1 MNRTNCEILFSVPD
15 KAEKENEPPQ
25 VETKKIQDDT
35 NTVNDSRE
43 HKSPPWASIV
53 QTATSS
59 LCLAHMNPHDEIPI
73 RGSEINK
80 IMTFI
85 RERVE
90 QQNGGAMY
98 ICGSPGTG
106 KSIAVS
112 RAVYNLN
119 RPTESSTKSSSLS
132 SPSQM
137 EQEGSIWKQ
146 RLPQPLPVQ
155 RLRAVMARENMMKSL
170 QDQSRSLRF
179 DFASCNAM
187 TLHNCS
193 HVFTSLCRDLR
204 LNERHLCTKCRSTYE
219 LLPSMEAKANHLLRC
234 RLTHPKGVAQRAMTL
249 VVIDEID
256 GLVST

>member
-1 MNRTNCEILFSVPD
+1 
-15 KAEKENEPPQ
+15 
-25 VETKKIQDDT
+25 
-35 NTVNDSRE
+35 
-43 HKSPPWASIV
+43 
-53 QTATSS
+53 
-59 LCLAHMNPHDEIPI
+59 
-73 RGSEINK
+73 
-80 IMTFI
+80 
-85 RERVE
+85 
-90 QQNGGAMY
+90 MY

-119 RPTESSTKSSSLS
+119 RPTESSKSSSSS

-155 RLRAVMARENMMKSL
+155 RLRAVMARENMMKLL

-204 LNERHLCTKCRSTYE
+204 LTDRHLCTKCRSTYE
-219 LLPSMEAKANHLLRC
+219 YLPSMEAKANHLLRC

>member
-1 MNRTNCEILFSVPD
+1 MKKVTRWLHEVVNRTNCEIVFSVPD

-119 RPTESSTKSSSLS
+119 RPTESS
-132 SPSQM
+132 QN
-137 EQEGSIWKQ
+137 
-146 RLPQPLPVQ
+146 LPPYHHHLKWN
-155 RLRAVMARENMMKSL
+155 R
-170 QDQSRSLRF
+170 
-179 DFASCNAM
+179 
-187 TLHNCS
+187 
-193 HVFTSLCRDLR
+193 RDLFGNSDC
-204 LNERHLCTKCRSTYE
+204 LNRYLYNVFE
-219 LLPSMEAKANHLLRC
+219 L
-234 RLTHPKGVAQRAMTL
+234 
-249 VVIDEID
+249 
-256 GLVST
+256 